1 MSTLTSERLFNRL
14 YPNTHKH
21 EKQFGHLSSAI
32 RNAETEYRKECAQG
46 NFLFSSSVAAPYGLD
61 KRLMTLL
68 YDYHLVQ
75 SSGNTEYERL
85 KNGRNGERLCGY
97 CDIREAETLDHYKE
111 KARYPLLAVAPSN
124 LVPSCAKCNHNL
136 ASVDNKYHPYYDPQ
150 LPDGWLRARLI
161 WDGSDEPPGIRYYT
175 TRSAIGDKRLRSRVR
190 DTLYGGSI
198 AARWIV
204 EFNQSLRALY
214 RDFYDISNIDERK
227 QIVEDTYSRRL
238 HVYPGPMVATKHAV
252 IASRWLRKWRTA

>member
-1 MSTLTSERLFNRL
+1 MAAMGSGCAVIVIYVKPKPWIITRRRLDIHCLLSPRVTLFLHVR
-14 YPNTHKH
+14 
-21 EKQFGHLSSAI
+21 SAI
-32 RNAETEYRKECAQG
+32 T
-46 NFLFSSSVAAPYGLD
+46 
-61 KRLMTLL
+61 
-68 YDYHLVQ
+68 
-75 SSGNTEYERL
+75 
-85 KNGRNGERLCGY
+85 
-97 CDIREAETLDHYKE
+97 I
-111 KARYPLLAVAPSN
+111 
-124 LVPSCAKCNHNL
+124 L

-190 DTLYGGSI
+190 DTFYGGSI